1 MNIDTY
7 YRWTVWCGVQ
17 NCKSNIRISA
27 QIGHVCGGTNQGW
40 YGRKELFV
48 ALKLVAAAQRGLPV
62 RTESLFLG
70 VDLPLPRLHTN
81 NNTHYG
87 KLLQTFELK

>member
-1 MNIDTY
+1 MLNFYDIKNYFQIAHTSG
-7 YRWTVWCGVQ
+7 GVALG
-17 NCKSNIRISA
+17 C
-27 QIGHVCGGTNQGW
+27 
-40 YGRKELFV
+40 YGRRELFI

-62 RTESLFLG
+62 APESLLLG

-87 KLLQTFELK
+87 EFIYLNNQRNC

>member
-1 MNIDTY
+1 M
-7 YRWTVWCGVQ
+7 
-17 NCKSNIRISA
+17 
-27 QIGHVCGGTNQGW
+27 CGGTSQGW
-40 YGRKELFV
+40 YGRRELFV

-87 KLLQTFELK
+87 RSDTSSMLPELDWQKNFYCT